1 MAKDTKNQL
10 KKSKVWL
17 ANKIKLIRRTSKP
30 MAARAGRWGGPSGV
44 ALILFLIIASWLYP
58 QQESQRLKWQLL
70 NNPQDVKTQLRLA
83 EIFLENHQ
91 FNEAEKILLLA
102 ESNQK
107 NNPQVLGE
115 TTNLNLASLKQQKN
129 LSDPQDIKKLISLW
143 EKIVAEKPDY
153 RDGYLQ
159 LAILNYKIWQNEK
172 AQEYLKKAL
181 IVDPNFGPALE
192 LEKVISLP

>member
-1 MAKDTKNQL
+1 MAN
-10 KKSKVWL
+10 
-17 ANKIKLIRRTSKP
+17 
-30 MAARAGRWGGPSGV
+30 RAGRWGGPSGV

-70 NNPQDVKTQLRLA
+70 NNPRDVNTQLRLA

-91 FNEAEKILLLA
+91 FNEAEKMLLSA
-102 ESNQK
+102 EKNQ
-107 NNPQVLGE
+107 NNSPQVLGE
-115 TTNLNLASLKQQKN
+115 TASNLNHLWQQKH
-129 LSDPQDIKKLISLW
+129 LADPQDIRKLISLW

-192 LEKVISLP
+192 LEKII

>member
-1 MAKDTKNQL
+1 MAKDTKTQL

-17 ANKIKLIRRTSKP
+17 AS
-30 MAARAGRWGGPSGV
+30 WGGPSGV
-44 ALILFLIIASWLYP
+44 VLILFLIIASWLYP

-70 NNPQDVKTQLRLA
+70 NNPRDLNTQLRLA
-83 EIFLENHQ
+83 TIFLENNQ

-102 ESNQK
+102 ASNQK
-107 NNPQVLGE
+107 NNP
-115 TTNLNLASLKQQKN
+115 NLASLRQQKN
-129 LSDPQDIKKLISLW
+129 LSNPQDIRKLIGLW

-172 AQEYLKKAL
+172 AQDYLKKAL

-192 LEKVISLP
+192 LEKIISLP